1 VVECLPLPPE
11 FKPQYYSTA
20 KKEKKKKKKYNLP
33 QSHNIV
39 IKPKTIINAIVSC
52 EVQSI
57 FKFLTLLGLGFESGL
72 CTAKQV
78 LYHLSHTP
86 VLCALVI
93 LEMEVS

>member
-11 FKPQYYSTA
+11 FKPQYYITA
-20 KKEKKKKKKYNLP
+20 KNEKKKKKKYNLP